1 MEAII
6 LAGGLGTRLRD
17 LVPDLPKPMAPINGR
32 PFLAYVLDAL
42 DAAGFASA
50 ILAIGYR
57 SDSIQDHF
65 GQVYRGLRLRYSVE
79 HEPLGTGGAIR
90 LALEQAVVPNVF
102 VVNGDTFLQVDYR
115 ALLKAHLDAGASL
128 SLAVHAL
135 PDVAR
140 YGALEL
146 ADGRVCGFL
155 EKGRVGPGVINAGTY
170 LLSPNLFERYALPRV
185 CSFETDLLM
194 PHVAEIAPLAFET
207 GGLFID
213 IGVPEDYVRAQDMLP
228 PHSLLQCCPDGDAY
242 GHR

>member
-1 MEAII
+1 MQAII
-6 LAGGLGTRLRD
+6 LAGGLGTRLRG
-17 LVPDLPKPMAPINGR
+17 VIADLPKPMAPINGR

-42 DAAGFASA
+42 DVAGFDSA

-57 SDSIQDHF
+57 SEAIHDHF
-65 GQVYRGLRLRYSVE
+65 GEEYRRLRLHYSVE

-90 LALEQAVVPNVF
+90 LALEQATEPTVF

-115 ALLKAHLDAGASL
+115 AMLKAHLDASASL

-140 YGALEL
+140 YGALERQ
-146 ADGRVCGFL
+146 DGRVRGFL
-155 EKGRVGPGVINAGTY
+155 EKGRVGPGAINAGTY
-170 LLSPNLFERYALPRV
+170 LVSRELFERYALPRV

-213 IGVPEDYVRAQDMLP
+213 IGVPEDYVRAQDMLEP
-228 PHSLLQCCPDGDAY
+228 FNLVQNDGNRPA
-242 GHR
+242 